1 MMQKKINLVFF
12 IPINGIFMS
21 FISKKIKNRIIFTG
35 NRKDLMTKKS
45 ILNKKSL
52 TFLEKYLNNAA
63 PTGYEWEG
71 QKIWMDYLK
80 PYVDEFI
87 TDTYGT
93 AVGVINPEAKYK
105 VVIEGHADEIS
116 WYVNYISDNGLIY
129 VIRNGGSD
137 HQIAPS
143 KIVNI
148 HTKKGIVKGVFGWPA
163 IHTRDKAKEEAPKPE
178 NIFIDTGCGTKEEV
192 EKLGVHVGC
201 VITYPDEFHILNGDK
216 FVCRALDNR
225 MGGFMIAEVA
235 RLLKENKKELPFG
248 LYITNSV
255 QEEIGLRGAE
265 MISHRIQPNVAIV
278 TDVTHDTTTPM
289 IDVKKSGHLEIG
301 KGPVIAFAPAVQ
313 QKLRDLITTTAEEK
327 NIPFQRSALSRAT
340 GTDTDAF
347 AYSNGGVASALISL
361 PLRYMHTTV
370 EMVHRDDV
378 ENVIK
383 MIYETLLKIK
393 SGETFSYFE

>member
-1 MMQKKINLVFF
+1 
-12 IPINGIFMS
+12 MS
-21 FISKKIKNRIIFTG
+21 TSLLNE
-35 NRKDLMTKKS
+35 KS
-45 ILNKKSL
+45 MA
-52 TFLEKYLNNAA
+52 FLEKYLNNPS

-93 AVGVINPEAKYK
+93 AVAVINPEAEYK
-105 VVIEGHADEIS
+105 VVIEAHSDEIS
-116 WYVNYISDNGLIY
+116 WYVNYITDKGLIY

-143 KIVNI
+143 KWVNI
-148 HTKKGIVKGVFGWPA
+148 HTKNGIVKGVFGWPA
-163 IHTRDKAKEEAPKPE
+163 IHTRKGEKEQPPKLD
-178 NIFIDTGCGTKEEV
+178 NIFIDIGAKDKEEV
-192 EKLGVHVGC
+192 EAMGVHVGC
-201 VITYPDEFHILNGDK
+201 VITYPDEFQVLNKDK

-225 MGGFMIAEVA
+225 AGGFMIAEVG
-235 RLLKENKKELPFG
+235 RLLHENNIKLPFG

-265 MISHRIQPNVAIV
+265 MITQRLKPNVAIV
-278 TDVTHDTTTPM
+278 TDVCHDTTTPM
-289 IDVKKSGHLEIG
+289 IEQKKEGDTAIG
-301 KGPVIAFAPAVQ
+301 RGPVVSYAPAIQ
-313 QKLRDLITTTAEEK
+313 NRLRERILETAEK
-327 NIPFQRSALSRAT
+327 NGIPFQRLASSRYT

-370 EMVHRDDV
+370 ETVHREDL
-378 ENVIK
+378 ENVIRL
-383 MIYETLLKIK
+383 IYQTLQNIQA
-393 SGETFSYFE
+393 GETFSYFD

>member
-1 MMQKKINLVFF
+1 MAASLL
-12 IPINGIFMS
+12 
-21 FISKKIKNRIIFTG
+21 T
-35 NRKDLMTKKS
+35 KD
-45 ILNKKSL
+45 SL
-52 TFLEKYLNNAA
+52 KFLENYLNNAS
-63 PTGYEWEG
+63 PTGYEWSG
-71 QKIWMDYLK
+71 QKLWMDYLR

-93 AVGVINPEAKYK
+93 AVGVINPEAPYR

-143 KIVNI
+143 KIVHI

-163 IHTRDKAKEEAPKPE
+163 IHTRKAGKEETPKLD
-178 NIFIDTGCGTKEEV
+178 NIFIDIGAADKKEV
-192 EKLGVHVGC
+192 EKMGVHVGC
-201 VITYPDEFHILNGDK
+201 VITYPDTFHIMNKDK

-235 RLLKENKKELPFG
+235 RLLHKNKKKLPFG

-265 MISHRIQPNVAIV
+265 MITQTIKPHAAIV

-289 IDVKKSGHLEIG
+289 IDAKTQGYAKIG
-301 KGPVIAFAPAVQ
+301 LGPVIAYAPAVQ
-313 QKLRDLITTTAEEK
+313 QKLRDLIVDTAEKEK
-327 NIPFQRSALSRAT
+327 IPFQRAANSRYT

-347 AYSNGGVASALISL
+347 AYSNGGVPSALISL

-370 EMVHRDDV
+370 EMVHRQDV
-378 ENVIK
+378 ENVIAL
-383 MIYETLLKIK
+383 IYNSLLNMKA
-393 SGETFSYFE
+393 GDNYSYFD

>member
-1 MMQKKINLVFF
+1 MAQ
-12 IPINGIFMS
+12 
-21 FISKKIKNRIIFTG
+21 
-35 NRKDLMTKKS
+35 KS

-52 TFLEKYLNNAA
+52 DFLENYLNNAS
-63 PTGYEWEG
+63 PTGYEWTG

-93 AVGVINPEAKYK
+93 AVGVINPKATYK

-116 WYVNYISDNGLIY
+116 WYVNYISDNGLIH

-137 HQIAPS
+137 HMIAPS

-163 IHTRDKAKEEAPKPE
+163 IHTRSKEKEETPKIE
-178 NIFIDTGCGTKEEV
+178 NITIDVGAKDKKEV
-192 EKLGVHVGC
+192 EGMGVHVGC

-225 MGGFMIAEVA
+225 MGGFMISQVA
-235 RLLKENKKELPFG
+235 RLLHENKKKLPFG

-265 MISHRIQPNVAIV
+265 MITQRIKPNVAIV

-289 IDVKKSGHLEIG
+289 IDKKKEGHLELG
-301 KGPVIAFAPAVQ
+301 LGPVVAYAPAVQ
-313 QKLRDLITTTAEEK
+313 QKLRDLITDTAEK
-327 NIPFQRSALSRAT
+327 NKIPFQRSACSRAT

-370 EMVHRDDV
+370 EMVQRDDV

-383 MIYETLLKIK
+383 LIYESLLNIK
-393 SGETFSYFE
+393 DGETFSYFK